1 MVDKYQDMSKHQALY
16 DAVVRA
22 QQDEHR
28 HEFVCLDCGEDKAV
42 GDMATECPAIQHA
55 VTGQRTGACKEC
67 YALDRTPL
75 EVCNGR

>member
-1 MVDKYQDMSKHQALY
+1 MVDKYQD
-16 DAVVRA
+16 RA
-22 QQDEHR
+22 E
-28 HEFVCLDCGEDKAV
+28 HEFVCLDCGEDKAL
-42 GDMATECPAIQHA
+42 GDMATECPDMSHA